1 MNKEGRSLCSWNL
14 EEETDSESLNDLSQA
29 KRWGKNIPGSRNS
42 MGIRQERYAFIPVA
56 NPCRSQG
63 CLFEEEIEKVLSS
76 HRI

>member
-1 MNKEGRSLCSWNL
+1 MNKKGRSLHSSSL

-29 KRWGKNIPGSRNS
+29 KRWDKNIPSSRNG
-42 MGIRQERYAFIPVA
+42 MDIRQEKVCIYPA

-63 CLFEEEIEKVLSS
+63 CLLKEEIEKALSS